1 MSKIHMTTKHLL
13 SFTLLILLS
22 VSNIYAQEEELKH
35 EMKLLARP
43 LPDSIVLR
51 WAPTTYQLWLSGNKY
66 GYHVTRTTL
75 IRNEKFVKEKAIRLT
90 SDPLKPRP
98 LEQWEPLADTDGYA
112 GVAAQAI
119 YGDGFEVETE
129 KGETSII
136 DIMNK
141 ATEQENRLG
150 FALFA
155 ADQSAEVARYSGL
168 WLTDKNVKP
177 GEKYL
182 YRVFPAQV
190 PEGMVVDT
198 AIFYTGVDEYLP
210 LPAPVDVKAEPG
222 DRMVTLTWD
231 KKYQSQF
238 FNSFWI
244 ERSKD
249 DGKHFR
255 RLNDVPLV
263 NTTPEGYDEADFHF
277 YMDTL
282 PDNATAFQYRVI
294 GISVF
299 GELSPPSQVVAT
311 QGIYKIS
318 SVPIMKALPGS
329 TGETVELS
337 WEFPNA
343 KNEKIDGFRI
353 YRSEK
358 FDQDYQLL
366 EEKLSAI
373 NQSYT
378 DQQPLMTGYYRIQ
391 AFNHGF
397 DGPQSIPKMVQLVD
411 SIPPAIP
418 SGLIAK
424 ADTSGLVRLTWTA
437 NKEKDIFGYR
447 IFRANHI
454 REEFSQLTVEPTPT
468 NSYSDTIN
476 LETLTKEVYY
486 KVVAI
491 DQRQNK
497 SGFSE
502 VLKLERPDIVPPA
515 APVIKKIS
523 SSTNGITLQWHR
535 SPSQDV
541 EKQVLYRNRQGSRE
555 WEVVNTFLPDS
566 TQTTDQPSL
575 SGTIYRYL
583 LIAVDK
589 AGNESKP
596 AAPVAGKYN
605 APKKQGVW
613 ITPKVKVNK
622 KKGTVGLSWERPDQ
636 NVKQYLVY
644 RKKEGGK
651 WVLINTLS
659 KNTIELPLF
668 GKEKQSSFIIK
679 TILK

>member
-1 MSKIHMTTKHLL
+1 MN
-13 SFTLLILLS
+13 TLRAVRQMITLCYLFIACTM
-22 VSNIYAQEEELKH
+22 VIQAQGEQKH
-35 EMKLLARP
+35 EMKLLACP

-51 WAPTTYQLWLSGNKY
+51 WAPTTYQLWLNGNQQ

-75 IRNEKFVKEKAIRLT
+75 IRNDQFVKEPAIQLT
-90 SDPLKPRP
+90 SVPLKPLP
-98 LEQWEPLADTDGYA
+98 LDLWESLADRDGYA

-119 YGDGFEVETE
+119 YGDGFEVETQ
-129 KGETSII
+129 KGETSLI

-141 ATEQENRLG
+141 ATEQENRFG

-198 AIFYTGVDEYLP
+198 AIFYTGVDEYMP
-210 LPAPVDVKAEPG
+210 LPAPIDVKAEPG
-222 DRMVTLTWD
+222 DKMVTITWD
-231 KKYQSQF
+231 KKYQTQF

-249 DGKHFR
+249 DGKSFK

-277 YMDTL
+277 YVDTL

-358 FDQDYQLL
+358 FDRDYQLL
-366 EEKLSAI
+366 DDQLSAI

-397 DGPQSIPKMVQLVD
+397 DGSQSIPKMVQLVD

-424 ADTSGLVRLTWTA
+424 ADTSGLVRLSWTA
-437 NKEKDIFGYR
+437 NNEKDIFGYR

-454 REEFSQLTVEPTPT
+454 REEFSQLTVEPTPH
-468 NSYSDTIN
+468 NQYMDTIS
-476 LETLTKEVYY
+476 LKTLTKEVYY

-523 SSTNGITLQWHR
+523 SSANGITLQWHT
-535 SPSQDV
+535 SHSTDV
-541 EKQVLYRNRQGSRE
+541 AKQVLYRNRQGSRE

-566 TQTTDQPSL
+566 TQTTDQPPL

-605 APKKQGVW
+605 APKQQEVW
-613 ITPKVKVNK
+613 MTPKVKVNK
-622 KKGTVGLSWERPDQ
+622 KKGTVELSWEKPHYE
-636 NVKQYLVY
+636 VKEYLVY
-644 RKKEGGK
+644 RKKKGETWK
-651 WVLINTLS
+651 LIASTNPLQNSFEEKHYKGTEYKILS
-659 KNTIELPLF
+659 KN
-668 GKEKQSSFIIK
+668 
-679 TILK
+679 